1 MWTDRGRGET
11 AGLSAPVSATLPNA
25 LEDGL
30 PDCLYET
37 DGSGLPRA
45 IRLLPDTSRAY
56 RRRLAK
62 EMRRWMRDLSSEY
75 RESLDDTRVV
85 MWFLEARLLC
95 GATFWTGAEKPRR
108 TGEAPMPPSLE
119 RELLERV
126 ASQHAAVLEP
136 FTEAGME
143 RHCSAWRRMRGYI
156 EVAVGEPFHMM
167 SPRRRELL
175 MLWPIVRDALL
186 DPALAL
192 ESDRARELI
201 EAVFAL
207 SSITFDSW
215 FVNQVLAGRP
225 ELAGSFTRFADQL
238 APASGSIEDELD
250 ELDEL
255 DDEAD
260 DDDEDNSDAEDE
272 EFLPYLPDGM
282 VDSLY
287 ETDEHGVA
295 RALRLLPGGTRAHRR
310 RLAKGLR
317 RLWERL
323 GNAATA
329 MRERSDEAVVLS
341 FLESRGMAPWV
352 FWSAMA
358 GRGAEDAPSVEAAIL
373 TRECAR
379 RAERLGPF
387 DERAF
392 ERECGQ
398 WRSIRKELGS
408 KMPRSFST
416 MTSLPR
422 AGLDLL
428 AVWPL
433 LRDELADPR
442 LPLGSERA
450 RDALE
455 GVYALSSVT
464 WSPYFINAVCERRSS
479 LCAAFSELEDR
490 FMLEDEEDEE
500 DEEAGLDP
508 GPIEIVDGPFA
519 GRYDSHRALREAV
532 QAYQGDAEGLTTLED
547 GIAAEVERPA
557 ATMTPGS
564 TQRVERA
571 EAPSEP
577 PAAEAVGVE
586 ADAEASPDG
595 STAVAPLME
604 REVAGS
610 ADAPEETAMPRLGS
624 AGTAAAEETAPQP
637 TPAEAPGPAAHEAVR
652 TGTRP
657 APVARGP
664 EVAPV
669 VQVVCE
675 LAGDDAVTALQRA
688 REEVLAWL
696 VEKGVR
702 HLPANAGDGA
712 SFEIDASEGLPVT
725 VEASDD
731 VWALRFDTPDSAVA
745 GRLWRT
751 EVIMGTLKSRA
762 LVGVRLTVISP
773 RAGVPVRWS
782 VPRVVRRLVA
792 RPGLRDY
799 GARLMDCP
807 WRVETEEDVDA
818 LVGLLEQPARSRRV
832 FALSEDR
839 SGNTALDGG
848 SLAKRLAGLAHVV
861 TLSHDAAALL
871 TARVGDGLGV
881 FGRAMRTYAPGFTC
895 GTGAS
900 PAHPLATRGWLE
912 DRFESPDEFIDLL
925 ERRAIEDSVRGDL
938 EATLPGFSRVRHW
951 ANARR
956 LEAARR
962 EVATDTDLLALY
974 DESNRTMMNEL
985 RDRDATIERLR
996 LERLE
1001 VEDERDEAL
1010 RDRRELRGRIEYL
1023 EQALK
1028 NRGIEETLEYPSNYE
1043 QLEGWVA
1050 QHFADRLTLLPRA
1063 VRSLKKAVF
1072 ENLPLVCDCLKLL
1085 AGPYREM
1092 KRGEVSRAAFDEACR
1107 ALGVTLTQSGE
1118 FSASRYASEYT
1129 VQYGKQRR
1137 VLDLHLKRG
1146 TSRDAAKCL
1155 RVYWF
1160 YDEERERV
1168 VIGHLPG
1175 HLTTSFT

>member
-1 MWTDRGRGET
+1 MRAESGRGET
-11 AGLSAPVSATLPNA
+11 PGLSTPSQALPNA

-30 PDCLYET
+30 PDSLYET
-37 DGSGLPRA
+37 DPSSGLPRA

-62 EMRRWMRDLSSEY
+62 EMRRWMRDLSNEY

-95 GATFWTGAEKPRR
+95 GATFWAGAEKPRR

-136 FTEAGME
+136 FSEAGME

-156 EVAVGEPFHMM
+156 ELAVGEPFHMM
-167 SPRRRELL
+167 SPRARELL
-175 MLWPIVRDALL
+175 MLWPVVRDALL
-186 DPALAL
+186 DHALSL

-215 FVNQVLAGRP
+215 FVNEVLAGRP
-225 ELAGSFTRFADQL
+225 ELAGSFTRFTDQL
-238 APASGSIEDELD
+238 ERASGSIEDELD
-250 ELDEL
+250 DLDEL

-260 DDDEDNSDAEDE
+260 DDDEDDSDAADE
-272 EFLPYLPDGM
+272 EFLPYLPEGLI
-282 VDSLY
+282 DSLY
-287 ETDEHGVA
+287 ETDEHGIA
-295 RALRLLPGGTRAHRR
+295 RALRLLPGSSRAHRR

-317 RLWERL
+317 RLWERG
-323 GNAATA
+323 GNAAAA
-329 MRERSDEAVVLS
+329 MRDWSDDAVVLS
-341 FLESRGMAPWV
+341 FLESRGMAPTI
-352 FWSAMA
+352 FWGAMA
-358 GRGAEDAPSVEAAIL
+358 GRVREEAPSVEVAIL

-379 RAERLGPF
+379 RAERVGPF

-392 ERECGQ
+392 QRECGR
-398 WRSIRKELGS
+398 WPWIRKELTS
-408 KMPRSFST
+408 LTKT
-416 MTSLPR
+416 TSLPR

-433 LRDELADPR
+433 LRDELADSG
-442 LPLGSERA
+442 LDLGSERA

-464 WSPYFINAVCERRSS
+464 WSPYFINAVCERRES

-490 FMLEDEEDEE
+490 YLFEDAEDAEDEE
-500 DEEAGLDP
+500 DEEAGRDP

-532 QAYQGDAEGLTTLED
+532 QACQGAAEGLTDLED
-547 GIAAEVERPA
+547 GIAAEVDRQAP
-557 ATMTPGS
+557 TMTPAS
-564 TQRVERA
+564 TKRVERV

-577 PAAEAVGVE
+577 PAAEPVGVT
-586 ADAEASPDG
+586 AGAEASLDG
-595 STAVAPLME
+595 STAGAPLME

-610 ADAPEETAMPRLGS
+610 ADAPEETAMARLGS
-624 AGTAAAEETAPQP
+624 AETDTSEETVTEPA
-637 TPAEAPGPAAHEAVR
+637 PAEAPRRAGHETVR
-652 TGTRP
+652 KATRP
-657 APVARGP
+657 AAVATGP
-664 EVAPV
+664 EVEPV

-675 LAGDDAVTALQRA
+675 LVGDDTATALQRA
-688 REEVLAWL
+688 RAEVLAWL
-696 VEKGVR
+696 VDKGVS
-702 HLPANAGDGA
+702 HLPETAGDGA
-712 SFEIDASEGLPVT
+712 AFEIDASEGLPVT
-725 VEASDD
+725 VEANGD

-751 EVIMGTLKSRA
+751 EVILGTLKSRA

-799 GARLMDCP
+799 GARLMDAP

-818 LVGLLEQPARSRRV
+818 LVRLLEEPARSRRV
-832 FALSEDR
+832 FALSEDG
-839 SGNTALDGG
+839 SGSTALDGD

-861 TLSHDAAALL
+861 TLSSDAAALL

-881 FGRAMRTYAPGFTC
+881 FGRAMRTYAPGFAC
-895 GTGAS
+895 GAGAS

-925 ERRAIEDSVRGDL
+925 ERRAIADSVRGDL

-956 LEAARR
+956 LEEARR
-962 EVATDTDLLALY
+962 DVATDTDMLALY
-974 DESNRTMMNEL
+974 AESNTTMMNEL
-985 RDRDATIERLR
+985 RERDATIERLR
-996 LERLE
+996 LERLQ

-1028 NRGIEETLEYPSNYE
+1028 TRGIEETLEYPSSYE

-1072 ENLPLVCDCLKLL
+1072 DNIPLVCDCLQLL
-1085 AGPYREM
+1085 AGPYRNM
-1092 KRGEVSRAAFDEACR
+1092 KRGEVSRAEFDEACR
-1107 ALGVTLTQSGE
+1107 NLGVTLTQSGE
-1118 FSASRYASEYT
+1118 FSASRYESEYT

>member
-1 MWTDRGRGET
+1 
-11 AGLSAPVSATLPNA
+11 
-25 LEDGL
+25 
-30 PDCLYET
+30 
-37 DGSGLPRA
+37 
-45 IRLLPDTSRAY
+45 
-56 RRRLAK
+56 
-62 EMRRWMRDLSSEY
+62 
-75 RESLDDTRVV
+75 
-85 MWFLEARLLC
+85 
-95 GATFWTGAEKPRR
+95 
-108 TGEAPMPPSLE
+108 
-119 RELLERV
+119 
-126 ASQHAAVLEP
+126 
-136 FTEAGME
+136 
-143 RHCSAWRRMRGYI
+143 
-156 EVAVGEPFHMM
+156 
-167 SPRRRELL
+167 
-175 MLWPIVRDALL
+175 
-186 DPALAL
+186 
-192 ESDRARELI
+192 
-201 EAVFAL
+201 
-207 SSITFDSW
+207 
-215 FVNQVLAGRP
+215 
-225 ELAGSFTRFADQL
+225 
-238 APASGSIEDELD
+238 
-250 ELDEL
+250 
-255 DDEAD
+255 
-260 DDDEDNSDAEDE
+260 
-272 EFLPYLPDGM
+272 
-282 VDSLY
+282 
-287 ETDEHGVA
+287 
-295 RALRLLPGGTRAHRR
+295 
-310 RLAKGLR
+310 
-317 RLWERL
+317 
-323 GNAATA
+323 
-329 MRERSDEAVVLS
+329 
-341 FLESRGMAPWV
+341 
-352 FWSAMA
+352 
-358 GRGAEDAPSVEAAIL
+358 
-373 TRECAR
+373 
-379 RAERLGPF
+379 
-387 DERAF
+387 
-392 ERECGQ
+392 
-398 WRSIRKELGS
+398 
-408 KMPRSFST
+408 
-416 MTSLPR
+416 MTSLPQ

-433 LRDELADPR
+433 LRDELADPQ
-442 LPLGSERA
+442 LVLGSERA

-464 WSPYFINAVCERRSS
+464 WSPHFINAVCERRSG
-479 LCAAFSELEDR
+479 LCEAFSELEDR
-490 FMLEDEEDEE
+490 YLFGEEE

-508 GPIEIVDGPFA
+508 GPVEIVDGPFA
-519 GRYDSHRALREAV
+519 GRYDSHRALRDAV
-532 QAYQGDAEGLTTLED
+532 QAYQGAAAVQAYQGAAEGLTTLED
-547 GIAAEVERPA
+547 GIAAEVDRPA
-557 ATMTPGS
+557 PTMPPSS
-564 TQRVERA
+564 TKRVERA
-571 EAPSEP
+571 EAPTEP
-577 PAAEAVGVE
+577 PATQPMGVA
-586 ADAEASPDG
+586 ADAEASIDEAR
-595 STAVAPLME
+595 AVAPVAE
-604 REVAGS
+604 REVRGS
-610 ADAPEETAMPRLGS
+610 ADATEAGGMPRLES
-624 AGTAAAEETAPQP
+624 AETAAAEETAPQP
-637 TPAEAPGPAAHEAVR
+637 APAEAPAPAAHEAVR

-657 APVARGP
+657 AAVARGP

-675 LAGDDAVTALQRA
+675 LAGDDAVTALQSA

-702 HLPANAGDGA
+702 HLPANAGEGA
-712 SFEIDASEGLPVT
+712 AFEIDASEGLPVT
-725 VEASDD
+725 VEANGH

-751 EVIMGTLKSRA
+751 EVILGTLTSRA

-818 LVGLLEQPARSRRV
+818 LVGLLEQPARTRRV

-839 SGNTALDGG
+839 SGNTALDGD

-881 FGRAMRTYAPGFTC
+881 FGRAMRTYAPGFAC

-938 EATLPGFSRVRHW
+938 EAKLPGFSRVRHW

-1043 QLEGWVA
+1043 QLEAWVA

-1072 ENLPLVCDCLKLL
+1072 ENLPLVCDCLQLL
-1085 AGPYREM
+1085 AGPYRNM
-1092 KRGEVSRAAFDEACR
+1092 KRGEVSRAEFDEACR
-1107 ALGVTLTQSGE
+1107 TLGVTLTQSGE

-1137 VLDLHLKRG
+1137 VLDMHLKRG

-1160 YDEERERV
+1160 YDQERERV